1 MQESTF
7 ETFVTFITQDV
18 KKYQKRPNLESKHSF
33 TSFWPWIF
41 FSFGIEWPTVVG
53 LYVCFAKESN
63 QTKMAIANEDLE
75 AVVKNLLNQ
84 SKEEQNKEWR
94 SMVEEMVDAKLTQVE
109 QNWKKTAAEKAK
121 DSKIEIDV
129 EAVNH

>member
-1 MQESTF
+1 
-7 ETFVTFITQDV
+7 
-18 KKYQKRPNLESKHSF
+18 
-33 TSFWPWIF
+33 
-41 FSFGIEWPTVVG
+41 
-53 LYVCFAKESN
+53 
-63 QTKMAIANEDLE
+63 MAIANEDLE

-109 QNWKKTAAEKAK
+109 ENWKKTAEEKAK

-129 EAVNH
+129 KEVIH

>member
-1 MQESTF
+1 M
-7 ETFVTFITQDV
+7 FVLP
-18 KKYQKRPNLESKHSF
+18 KK
-33 TSFWPWIF
+33 
-41 FSFGIEWPTVVG
+41 G
-53 LYVCFAKESN
+53 ESN

-94 SMVEEMVDAKLTQVE
+94 SMVEEMVDANLTQVE
-109 QNWKKTAAEKAK
+109 ENWKKTAEEKAK

-129 EAVNH
+129 EEVNY

>member
-1 MQESTF
+1 
-7 ETFVTFITQDV
+7 
-18 KKYQKRPNLESKHSF
+18 
-33 TSFWPWIF
+33 
-41 FSFGIEWPTVVG
+41 
-53 LYVCFAKESN
+53 
-63 QTKMAIANEDLE
+63 MAIANEDLE

-109 QNWKKTAAEKAK
+109 ENWKKTAAEKAK

-129 EAVNH
+129 EEVFSYKPFHKKVTLCIAISFSVQVMN